1 MHPELHNIQ
10 KLLDTVGAVVRRYA
24 EKRKKTDADFNI
36 FRVCRVDH
44 YETIHSAILA
54 EWINPNG
61 SCVLAGP
68 FLQALFRKLDIAY
81 PFNFQKYR
89 VHTEFIITDMRRI
102 DILIEDGTYAVAIEN
117 KIYASDQNN
126 QLNDYSTYLN
136 RQYRPG
142 CSLLYY
148 LTLQGHDPSEY
159 SSSDSSIYE
168 KISYRDHIISWLE
181 ECAKIAADHPVIQ
194 NTVYQYVNHLKSI
207 TGMTMDKNFDKELA
221 ELIFASKENFE
232 AAQTVADNLE
242 RIKNSWRKRFWD
254 ALLSAL
260 AQNNAEATVSGDL
273 ALVAESIDPVMQ
285 ISFGIE
291 WNRVSRIL
299 RCGIFCCNP
308 KNCREWLTANEESL
322 HKIAFELHGKGEKSD
337 WWITGSKNF
346 MTGIESP
353 EFWSDMVKNNNA
365 DALGRQ
371 AGVQIA
377 EYIAEARKVWKQFF
391 TAG

>member
-1 MHPELHNIQ
+1 MHPETNNIQ
-10 KLLDTVGAVVRRYA
+10 RLLDTVGAVVRSYA

-61 SCVLAGP
+61 SCALAEP
-68 FLQALFRKLDIAY
+68 FLRALFRKFNIDY

-89 VHTEFIITDMRRI
+89 VHTEFLITDKRRI

-126 QLNDYSTYLN
+126 QLNDYSTYLK

-142 CSLLYY
+142 CSMLYY
-148 LTLQGHDPSEY
+148 LTPNGHDPSAY

-181 ECAKIAADHPVIQ
+181 ECAKIAADHPVIL
-194 NTVYQYVNHLKSI
+194 NTVNQYVNHLRSI

-221 ELIFASKENFE
+221 EIIFASKENYE

-242 RIKNSWRKRFWD
+242 RIKNSWRQRFWD
-254 ALLSAL
+254 GLLAVL
-260 AQNNAEATVSGDL
+260 AQNDVPAAVSGDM
-273 ALVAESIDPVMQ
+273 AWVAEHIDPARQ

-291 WNRVSRIL
+291 WNRSAQIL
-299 RCGIFCCNP
+299 RCGIFCRDP
-308 KNCREWLTANEESL
+308 KNCRQWLTANEENL
-322 HKIAFELHGKGEKSD
+322 HKIAFELHGKDEKGD
-337 WWITGSKNF
+337 WWITGAKTF
-346 MTGIESP
+346 ITGIESP
-353 EFWSDMVKNNNA
+353 DFWSEMVRNNNA
-365 DALGRQ
+365 EELGRQ
-371 AGVQIA
+371 AGGKIA
-377 EYIAEARKVWKQFF
+377 EYIVTARKVWKQFF
-391 TAG
+391 NAE

>member
-1 MHPELHNIQ
+1 MHPEIHNIQ
-10 KLLDTVGAVVRRYA
+10 NLLDKVGAVVRSYA

-61 SCVLAGP
+61 SCVLAES
-68 FLQALFRKLDIAY
+68 FLRALFRKLDIAY
-81 PFNFQKYR
+81 PFNFQAYR
-89 VHTEFIITDMRRI
+89 VHTEFIITDKRRI
-102 DILIEDGTYAVAIEN
+102 DILIEDGTYAVVIEN
-117 KIYASDQNN
+117 KIYADDQNN
-126 QLNDYSTYLN
+126 QLNDYSTYLK
-136 RQYRPG
+136 RQYRSE
-142 CSLLYY
+142 CSMLYY

-159 SSSDSSIYE
+159 SCSDSSIYA

-194 NTVYQYVNHLKSI
+194 NTIYQYVNHLKSI

-221 ELIFASKENFE
+221 DIIFASKENFE
-232 AAQTVADNLE
+232 AAQTIADNLE
-242 RIKNSWRKRFWD
+242 EIKNNWRQRFWD
-254 ALLSAL
+254 ALLAVL
-260 AQNNAEATVSGDL
+260 AQNHVPAAVSGDM
-273 ALVAESIDPVMQ
+273 ALVAESIYPDKQ
-285 ISFGIE
+285 IFFGIE
-291 WNRVSRIL
+291 WNRISHIL
-299 RCGIFCCNP
+299 RCGIFCNDP

-322 HKIAFELHGKGEKSD
+322 HKIAFELNGKDEKTD
-337 WWITGSKNF
+337 WWITGSKTF

-353 EFWSDMVKNNNA
+353 EFWSDMVKNNNV

-377 EYIAEARKVWKQFF
+377 EYITEARKVWKQFF
-391 TAG
+391 NAE